1 MHCADALCLP
11 RCAAALRCRAAL
23 SRFAVALRCADAPGD
38 DARPGAA
45 ANPPPQAE
53 ETERM
58 VWRQYSAVRRC
69 AAGIPSLAL
78 PLPEALAADADAE
91 LHLMDARLVVR
102 AAASALRARGP
113 LSSGVPTGLWVPRG
127 GSHGAL
133 GSHGVVP
140 TGLWVPRGGSHRDF
154 GPTRRPPV
162 ALDGRALPAPLCR
175 VNWMV
180 WRKLLAL
187 RSASPEEALA
197 IGAADAVGGCG
208 RNCSAGPPPQRRS
221 AAEICSGNLQR
232 AASHLSYQ
240 PLSCHTQAA

>member
-127 GSHGAL
+127 GSH
-133 GSHGVVP
+133 
-140 TGLWVPRGGSHRDF
+140 RDF